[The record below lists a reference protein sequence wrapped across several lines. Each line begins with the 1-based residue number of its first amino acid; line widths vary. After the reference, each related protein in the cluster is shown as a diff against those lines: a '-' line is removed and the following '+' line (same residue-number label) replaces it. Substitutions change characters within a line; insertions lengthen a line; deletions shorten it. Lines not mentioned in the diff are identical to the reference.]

1 VTHLGDLAGGLIDN
15 ELAGGMHGDAVSH
28 LAECAMCRRE
38 VATHRY
44 VKSMLATSAPQVE
57 PCADFFNRL
66 LLIPQAE
73 PLATSGASAGSRGPW
88 PTWFPGPQVL
98 HGHGVRA
105 VAAAGLAA
113 SVVVGLG
120 TAVASSGTAAAGPA
134 LYQPPAS
141 ATVAANVASTRSATG
156 LEVVMRHPSA
166 RTAVSAVYRRP

>member
-1 VTHLGDLAGGLIDN
+1 MTHLGDLTGGLIDN

-28 LAECAMCRRE
+28 LADCAMCRRE

-44 VKSMLATSAPQVE
+44 VKSMLATSTPQVE
-57 PCADFFNRL
+57 PCADLFDRL
-66 LLIPQAE
+66 LLIPQVE
-73 PLATSGASAGSRGPW
+73 PVVPADAPRGSW

-120 TAVASSGTAAAGPA
+120 TAAASGGTVAARPGP
-134 LYQPPAS
+134 YQPPAS
-141 ATVAANVASTRSATG
+141 ATVAANAASTRTG
-156 LEVVMRHPSA
+156 LAFQVAARYPSS